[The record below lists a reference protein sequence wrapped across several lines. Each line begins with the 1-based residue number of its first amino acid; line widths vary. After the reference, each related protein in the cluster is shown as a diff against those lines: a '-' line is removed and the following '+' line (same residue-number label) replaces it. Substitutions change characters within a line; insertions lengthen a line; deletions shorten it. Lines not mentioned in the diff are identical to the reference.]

1 MRARLMDA
9 ALTVASQKGP
19 ARTSIDDVIAAADVS
34 RGTFYKYFDSTEK
47 LIAAMAEEVA
57 ADLVRLVDPV
67 IEVYPD
73 PVVRLALGTRT
84 ALTLVAHHRVLG
96 GLLVQIGWPAVPES
110 ALYFSVLERDLTA
123 GMDSGRFKQMPHT
136 VALNLIAGSVIGG
149 MHTMMSKPSPHYPQQ
164 AALAILRA
172 LGIAEGEAEQICRLP
187 LPLPAIAVDG
197 IVGRAMKA
205 QLTST

>member
-9 ALTVASQKGP
+9 ALRVASQKGP

-57 ADLVRLVDPV
+57 ADLVRLVDPLM
-67 IEVYPD
+67 EVYPD
-73 PVVRLALGTRT
+73 PAVRMALGTRT

-96 GLLVQIGWPAVPES
+96 GLLVQIGWPSVPES
-110 ALYFSVLERDLTA
+110 ALYFSVLERDLAA

-149 MHTMMSKPSPHYPQQ
+149 MHTMMHKATPAYPGQ

-172 LGIAEGEAEQICRLP
+172 LGLPEDEAEQICRMP

-197 IVGRAMKA
+197 IVSRAMKA
-205 QLTST
+205 QLTSS

>member
-1 MRARLMDA
+1 MRARLLDA

-47 LIAAMAEEVA
+47 LISAMAVEVA

-67 IEVYPD
+67 LQVYDD
-73 PVVRLALGTRT
+73 PAVRIALGART

-96 GLLVQIGWPAVPES
+96 GLLVQVGWPVVPDS
-110 ALYFSVLERDLTA
+110 ALFFAVLERDLTA
-123 GMDSGRFKQMPHT
+123 GMDSGRFKLMPHQ
-136 VALNLIAGSVIGG
+136 VAINLIAGSLVGG
-149 MHTMMSKPSPHYPQQ
+149 MQNMMHNATPGYPGQ

-172 LGIAEGEAEQICRLP
+172 LGLPEDEAEQICRMP
-187 LPLPAIAVDG
+187 LPLPPIAVDG
-197 IVGRAMKA
+197 ILGRAMKT
-205 QLTST
+205 QLT